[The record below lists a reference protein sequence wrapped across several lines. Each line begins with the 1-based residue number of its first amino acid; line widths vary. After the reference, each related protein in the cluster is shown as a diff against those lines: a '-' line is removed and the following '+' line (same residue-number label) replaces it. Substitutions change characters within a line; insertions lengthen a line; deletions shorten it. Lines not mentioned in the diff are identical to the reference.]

1 MRLSLPQNLNLK
13 IGIESLNWKERKEN
27 RKEKEK
33 KKGKKENGRWAHFSY
48 TAQPTSHLSYVAHP
62 HTAPAR

>member
-48 TAQPTSHLSYVAHP
+48 TA
-62 HTAPAR
+62 